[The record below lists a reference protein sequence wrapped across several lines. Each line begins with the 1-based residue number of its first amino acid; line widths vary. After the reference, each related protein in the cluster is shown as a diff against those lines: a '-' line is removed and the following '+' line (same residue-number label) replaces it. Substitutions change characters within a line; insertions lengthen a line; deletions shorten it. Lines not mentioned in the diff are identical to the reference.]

1 MRRLF
6 PTAVVLAAISL
17 ISTVSA
23 LQPSWDEKTRTEVV
37 KIPYEVK
44 YVFDR
49 EMGSGRLKKVQ
60 FGVDGEVRR
69 TYRVVEEDGKVLDE
83 ELVEEERTEPVAAV
97 FHMGKPGNRGDSRG
111 TYTRSKVVTMK
122 STAYTPDAGRKNP
135 TYTTRTGTR
144 AEFGVIAV
152 DPKVIPLG
160 TLLFVEGYGF
170 GIAEDTGGAIKGN
183 IIDVCIETR
192 KKALAWGRRD
202 VQVHVLSIKVE
213 ATTPGETSKK
223 PSSGS
228 D

>member
-1 MRRLF
+1 MRSLI
-6 PTAVVLAAISL
+6 PAAVVLAALSL

-23 LQPSWDEKTRTEVV
+23 LQPSWDEKVRTEVV

-49 EMGSGRLKKVQ
+49 EMGAGRLEKVQ

-69 TYRVVEEDGKVLDE
+69 TYRVIEEEGKPIEEVLM
-83 ELVEEERTEPVAAV
+83 EEERTEPVPAV

-111 TYTRSKVVTMK
+111 TYTRSRVVTMK

-183 IIDVCIETR
+183 IIDVCVETR
-192 KKALAWGRRD
+192 KEALRWGRRE
-202 VQVHVLSIKVE
+202 VRVHVLSSKVE
-213 ATTPGETSKK
+213 VPKAGESSKE